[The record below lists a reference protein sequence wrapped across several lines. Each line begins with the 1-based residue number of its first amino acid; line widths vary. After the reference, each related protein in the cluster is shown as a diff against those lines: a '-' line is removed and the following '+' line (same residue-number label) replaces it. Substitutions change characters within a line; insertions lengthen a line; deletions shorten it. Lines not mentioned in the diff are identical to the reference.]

1 MELGKQKKF
10 VTIGVFHNPKPIEHV
25 QLTPTEKRI
34 QEIILLELG
43 VPLSSCAPRVL
54 RAFGPFSDYFLT
66 LTNNYIKGD
75 YTPPKEDI
83 EKIKEYFGFD
93 GPPRWYL
100 DAEGY
105 QYWGYHTL
113 NKRKHS

>member
-1 MELGKQKKF
+1 M
-10 VTIGVFHNPKPIEHV
+10 TTGVFHNPGPIEYV

-34 QEIILLELG
+34 QEIILLKLD

-75 YTPPKEDI
+75 YTPPEEDI
-83 EKIKEYFGFD
+83 EKIKERFSFD

-105 QYWGYHTL
+105 QYRDYHTL
-113 NKRKHS
+113 NKRTHSES